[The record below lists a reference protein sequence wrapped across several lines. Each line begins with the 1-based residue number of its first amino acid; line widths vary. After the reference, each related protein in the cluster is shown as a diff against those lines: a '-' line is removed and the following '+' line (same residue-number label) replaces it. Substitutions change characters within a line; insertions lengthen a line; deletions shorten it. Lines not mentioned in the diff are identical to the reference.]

1 MSADFKEL
9 LAEYNKKA
17 DGYIYA
23 IRDALLSA
31 DKVADRG
38 ADKNACRS
46 ADTGADNKANSCTDT
61 GTDKSADRCTDTCV
75 GKSADRCTDTSAGK
89 NAISRKFLYD
99 NIKGYVCSK
108 FMLDQNECESCDIA
122 KLSELSV
129 AKAAKIPQGAVSEQD
144 LSMNCAGISSVE
156 TKKILLLIALQRAL
170 DIQLP
175 SDAATDI
182 HSLEELTDAVYNHL

>member
-1 MSADFKEL
+1 MSVDFKEL

-17 DGYIYA
+17 DGYISA

-31 DKVADRG
+31 DKAADRD

-46 ADTGADNKANSCTDT
+46 ADTGAGKKANRCIDT
-61 GTDKSADRCTDTCV
+61 GTAKSTDRCIDE
-75 GKSADRCTDTSAGK
+75 AAGK

-175 SDAATDI
+175 IDAATDI